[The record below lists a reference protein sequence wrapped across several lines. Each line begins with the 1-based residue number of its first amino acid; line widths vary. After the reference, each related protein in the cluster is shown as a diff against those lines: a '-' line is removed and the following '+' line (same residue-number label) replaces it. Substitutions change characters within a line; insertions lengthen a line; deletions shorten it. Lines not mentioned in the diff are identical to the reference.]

1 MAASQD
7 ILLTYKTD
15 TGEVTKSLDE
25 IVSGLEGV
33 DNKIEE
39 TAQST
44 KKVEAG
50 LKATGKAGSI
60 GFNAIGGAIK
70 ATGIGLLVGIVA
82 KLIEKFTENKKV
94 AEALEVV
101 FAGIG
106 AVINQLFEV
115 VEPLGEAIMNA
126 FKNPMETIKN
136 IGTAI
141 KENLINRFEGLL
153 EFIPA
158 VGEAI
163 SLALKGKFSAAGK
176 VAADAVGK
184 VALGV
189 ENVTDK
195 VADTAKAVVKFA
207 TDFVDSTKTAISSSN
222 DLVKAQQRLRDQQRD
237 LNVEYAQ
244 ARAEIE
250 QLKLKRDDERLSIE
264 QRIEAAQMASDLDQE
279 FADKREAIANR
290 EVALVQ
296 REIEQQGET
305 VERLD
310 RLAEARIAAAEAAES
325 SAAVQTELM
334 TSIIGLQNEQI
345 ANQEE
350 LNALSEEQI
359 NEVISRQTQI
369 DEIVEAGQNREIQ
382 KVKDKYIALQ
392 EEARLNNQILVGAEE
407 AQRIEL
413 EAINSKY
420 DDIDKANAKAVFDSR
435 VQFATQAL
443 GALSALNDAFSGD
456 SEKQQKKAFQ
466 RNKAIGISTA
476 IINTAGAIIGAINPA
491 SGGLGIPAG
500 LPGAAIAAATGV
512 AQIATIAKSRFKSA
526 GSPPPAPSGGGGGA
540 AGLPTP
546 TAPQLDLSFLG
557 GGAGQ
562 DGFRTYVIA
571 SEVSNSQQANQKI
584 NDQAAL
590 VG

>member
-1 MAASQD
+1 MAATQD

-25 IVSGLEGV
+25 IVSGLESV

-39 TAQST
+39 TAQGT

-60 GFNAIGGAIK
+60 GFKAIGGAIA
-70 ATGIGLLVGIVA
+70 ATGIGLLVQIVA
-82 KLIEKFTENKKV
+82 TLIKKFTENKKV

-115 VEPLGEAIMNA
+115 VEPLGDVLMNA

-141 KENLINRFEGLL
+141 KENLINRFQGLL
-153 EFIPA
+153 EFLPA
-158 VGEAI
+158 VGKAI
-163 SLALKGKFSAAGK
+163 GLALKGKFSEAGK
-176 VAADAVGK
+176 VAADAAGK
-184 VALGV
+184 MVLGV

-195 VADTAKAVVKFA
+195 IAAAGEAIGEFA
-207 TDFVDSTKTAISSSN
+207 TDFVASAKKSISASN

-250 QLKLKRDDERLSIE
+250 QLKQKRDDERLSIE
-264 QRIEAAQMASDLDQE
+264 ERVEAAQRASDLDQE

-290 EVALVQ
+290 EVELVQ
-296 REIEQQGET
+296 REIEMQGET

-345 ANQEE
+345 AKQEE

-359 NEVISRQTQI
+359 NDVISRQDQI

-382 KVKDKYIALQ
+382 KVKDKYLALQ

-420 DDIDKANAKAVFDSR
+420 DAIDKANVKAVFDSR

-443 GALSALNDAFSGD
+443 GALAALNEAFSGD

-526 GSPPPAPSGGGGGA
+526 GSPPPAPSAGGGRA
-540 AGLPTP
+540 AGPPTP

>member
-1 MAASQD
+1 MAATQD

-25 IVSGLEGV
+25 IVSGLESV

-39 TAQST
+39 TAQGT

-60 GFNAIGGAIK
+60 GFKAIGGAIA
-70 ATGIGLLVGIVA
+70 ATGIGLLVQIVA
-82 KLIEKFTENKKV
+82 TLIKKFTENKKV

-115 VEPLGEAIMNA
+115 VEPLGDVLMNA

-141 KENLINRFEGLL
+141 KENLINRFQGLL
-153 EFIPA
+153 EFLPA
-158 VGEAI
+158 VGKAI
-163 SLALKGKFSAAGK
+163 GLALKGKFSEAGK
-176 VAADAVGK
+176 VAADAAGK
-184 VALGV
+184 MVLGV

-195 VADTAKAVVKFA
+195 IAAAGEAIGEFA
-207 TDFVDSTKTAISSSN
+207 TDFVASAKKSISASN

-250 QLKLKRDDERLSIE
+250 QLKQKRDDERLSIE
-264 QRIEAAQMASDLDQE
+264 ERVEAAQRASDLDQE

-290 EVALVQ
+290 EVELVQ
-296 REIEQQGET
+296 REIEMQGET

-310 RLAEARIAAAEAAES
+310 TLAEARIAAAEAAES

-334 TSIIGLQNEQI
+334 TSIYGLEQEAILIGEEKI
-345 ANQEE
+345 A
-350 LNALSEEQI
+350 
-359 NEVISRQTQI
+359 
-369 DEIVEAGQNREIQ
+369 
-382 KVKDKYIALQ
+382 K
-392 EEARLNNQILVGAEE
+392 
-407 AQRIEL
+407 EL
-413 EAINSKY
+413 EAAETRNRLAQEESDRK
-420 DDIDKANAKAVFDSR
+420 DADAAKDKARDQEIQDAKFQIAS
-435 VQFATQAL
+435 QGLA
-443 GALSALNDAFSGD
+443 ALSALSSAFASKD
-456 SEKQQKKAFQ
+456 EKNAERQFKIQKALSLASATVSSTEAVINAYKTAQGSPFTLL
-466 RNKAIGISTA
+466 NPAYPAIQA
-476 IINTAGAIIGAINPA
+476 ILAGAFGA
-491 SGGLGIPAG
+491 
-500 LPGAAIAAATGV
+500 
-512 AQIATIAKSRFKSA
+512 AQIATIARSSFQ
-526 GSPPPAPSGGGGGA
+526 SPGAPNPGAGGGGRGGGTA
-540 AGLPTP
+540 PTP
-546 TAPQLDLSFLG
+546 TAPQLDLGFLG

>member
-1 MAASQD
+1 MATSQD

-33 DNKIEE
+33 GNKIEE

-115 VEPLGEAIMNA
+115 AEPLGDALINA
-126 FKNPMETIKN
+126 FKNPMETLKN
-136 IGTAI
+136 FGKII
-141 KENLINRFEGLL
+141 KENIINRFEGIL
-153 EFIPA
+153 EFLPA
-158 VGEAI
+158 IGKAI
-163 SLALKGKFSAAGK
+163 SLVFKGEFAEAGK
-176 VAADAVGK
+176 VAADAAGK
-184 VALGV
+184 MVLGV

-195 VADTAKAVVKFA
+195 IAAAGEAIGEFA

-250 QLKLKRDDERLSIE
+250 QLKQKRDDERLSIE
-264 QRIEAAQMASDLDQE
+264 ERVEAAQMASDLDQE

-334 TSIIGLQNEQI
+334 TSIYGLEQESILIGEEKIAKDIEAAETRNRLAQEESDRKDADAAKDKARDQEIQDAKFQI
-345 ANQEE
+345 ASQG
-350 LNALSEEQI
+350 LAAVSALSSAFASKDEKNAE
-359 NEVISRQTQI
+359 RQFK
-369 DEIVEAGQNREIQ
+369 IQ
-382 KVKDKYIALQ
+382 K
-392 EEARLNNQILVGAEE
+392 
-407 AQRIEL
+407 
-413 EAINSKY
+413 
-420 DDIDKANAKAVFDSR
+420 
-435 VQFATQAL
+435 
-443 GALSALNDAFSGD
+443 ALSLASATVSSTEAVINAYKTAQGSPFTLLNPAYP
-456 SEKQQKKAFQ
+456 
-466 RNKAIGISTA
+466 AIQA
-476 IINTAGAIIGAINPA
+476 ILAGAFGA
-491 SGGLGIPAG
+491 
-500 LPGAAIAAATGV
+500 
-512 AQIATIAKSRFKSA
+512 AQIATIARSSFKSP
-526 GSPPPAPSGGGGGA
+526 GAPSPGAGGGGGGGGTA
-540 AGLPTP
+540 PTP

>member
-39 TAQST
+39 TAKGT

-60 GFNAIGGAIK
+60 GFKAIGGAIA
-70 ATGIGLLVGIVA
+70 ATGIGLLVQIVA
-82 KLIEKFTENKKV
+82 TLIKKFTENKKV

-106 AVINQLFEV
+106 AVINELFEV
-115 VEPLGEAIMNA
+115 AEPLGEVLMNA
-126 FKNPMETIKN
+126 FKNPMETIRN
-136 IGTAI
+136 VGTAI
-141 KENLINRFEGLL
+141 KENIINRFEGLL
-153 EFIPA
+153 EFLPA
-158 VGEAI
+158 VGKAI
-163 SLALKGKFSAAGK
+163 GLAFKGKFKQAGK
-176 VAADAVGK
+176 VAADAAGK
-184 VALGV
+184 MVLGV

-195 VADTAKAVVKFA
+195 IAAAGEAIGEFA
-207 TDFVDSTKTAISSSN
+207 TDFVESAKTAISSSN

-250 QLKLKRDDERLSIE
+250 QLKKKRDDERLSIE
-264 QRIEAAQMASDLDQE
+264 KRIEAAQMASDLDQE

-310 RLAEARIAAAEAAES
+310 ALADARIAAAEAAES

-345 ANQEE
+345 AKNDEIDAAEAERVADIIARQ
-350 LNALSEEQI
+350 EQI
-359 NEVISRQTQI
+359 DVVLENQKTI
-369 DEIVEAGQNREIQ
+369 EILRLQ
-382 KVKDKYIALQ
+382 DKYREMRRLAALQ
-392 EEARLNNQILVGAEE
+392 SQILVGDLEAE
-407 AQRIEL
+407 RIEL

-443 GALSALNDAFSGD
+443 GALAALNEAFSGD

-526 GSPPPAPSGGGGGA
+526 GSPPPAPSGGGGD
-540 AGLPTP
+540 AGPPTP

-557 GGAGQ
+557 DGAGQ
-562 DGFRTYVIA
+562 SGFRTYVIA

>member
-39 TAQST
+39 TAQGT

-106 AVINQLFEV
+106 AVINTLFDV
-115 VEPLGEAIMNA
+115 VEPLGDVFMNA
-126 FKNPMETIKN
+126 FSNPMETIKN
-136 IGTAI
+136 LGKII
-141 KENLINRFEGLL
+141 KENIINRFEGIL
-153 EFIPA
+153 EFLPA
-158 VGEAI
+158 IGKAI
-163 SLALKGKFSAAGK
+163 SLVFKGEFAEAGK
-176 VAADAVGK
+176 VAADAAGK
-184 VALGV
+184 IVLGV

-195 VADTAKAVVKFA
+195 IVAAGEAIGEFA
-207 TDFVDSTKTAISSSN
+207 TDFVDSTKTAITSSN

-250 QLKLKRDDERLSIE
+250 QLKQKRDDERLSIE
-264 QRIEAAQMASDLDQE
+264 ERIEAAQMASDLDQE

-290 EVALVQ
+290 EVELVQ
-296 REIEQQGET
+296 REIEMQGET

-310 RLAEARIAAAEAAES
+310 TLAEARIAAAEAAES

-334 TSIIGLQNEQI
+334 TSIYGLEQEAILIGEEKI
-345 ANQEE
+345 A
-350 LNALSEEQI
+350 
-359 NEVISRQTQI
+359 
-369 DEIVEAGQNREIQ
+369 
-382 KVKDKYIALQ
+382 K
-392 EEARLNNQILVGAEE
+392 
-407 AQRIEL
+407 EL
-413 EAINSKY
+413 EAAETRNRLAQEESDRK
-420 DDIDKANAKAVFDSR
+420 DADAAKDKARDQEIQDAKFQIAS
-435 VQFATQAL
+435 QGLA
-443 GALSALNDAFSGD
+443 ALSALSSAFASKD
-456 SEKQQKKAFQ
+456 EKNAERQFKIQKALSLASATVSSTEAVINAYKTAQGSPFTLL
-466 RNKAIGISTA
+466 NPAYPAIQA
-476 IINTAGAIIGAINPA
+476 ILAGAFGA
-491 SGGLGIPAG
+491 
-500 LPGAAIAAATGV
+500 
-512 AQIATIAKSRFKSA
+512 AQIATIARSSFQ
-526 GSPPPAPSGGGGGA
+526 SPGAPNPGAGGGGRGGGTA
-540 AGLPTP
+540 PTP
-546 TAPQLDLSFLG
+546 TSPQLDLSFLG

>member
-106 AVINQLFEV
+106 AVINTLFEV
-115 VEPLGEAIMNA
+115 VEPLGDALINA
-126 FKNPMETIKN
+126 FNNPVETLKNFGKI
-136 IGTAI
+136 I
-141 KENLINRFEGLL
+141 KENIINRFEGLL

-163 SLALKGKFSAAGK
+163 SLAFQLKFKEAGK

-184 VALGV
+184 IVLGV

-195 VADTAKAVVKFA
+195 IVAAGEAIGEFA
-207 TDFVDSTKTAISSSN
+207 TDFVDSTKTAITSSN

-250 QLKLKRDDERLSIE
+250 QLKQKRDDERLSIE
-264 QRIEAAQMASDLDQE
+264 ERIEAAQMASDLDQE

-290 EVALVQ
+290 EVELVQ
-296 REIEQQGET
+296 REIEMQGET

-310 RLAEARIAAAEAAES
+310 TLAEARIAAAEAAES

-334 TSIIGLQNEQI
+334 TSIYGLEQEAILIGEEKI
-345 ANQEE
+345 A
-350 LNALSEEQI
+350 
-359 NEVISRQTQI
+359 
-369 DEIVEAGQNREIQ
+369 
-382 KVKDKYIALQ
+382 K
-392 EEARLNNQILVGAEE
+392 
-407 AQRIEL
+407 EL
-413 EAINSKY
+413 EAAETRNRLAQEESDRK
-420 DDIDKANAKAVFDSR
+420 DADAAKDKARDQEIQDAKFQIAS
-435 VQFATQAL
+435 QGLA
-443 GALSALNDAFSGD
+443 ALSALSSAFASKD
-456 SEKQQKKAFQ
+456 EKNAERQFKIQKALSLASATVSSTEAVINAYKTAQGSPFTLL
-466 RNKAIGISTA
+466 NPAYPAIQA
-476 IINTAGAIIGAINPA
+476 ILAGAFGA
-491 SGGLGIPAG
+491 
-500 LPGAAIAAATGV
+500 
-512 AQIATIAKSRFKSA
+512 AQIATIARSSFQ
-526 GSPPPAPSGGGGGA
+526 SPGAPNPGAGGGGRGGGTA
-540 AGLPTP
+540 PTP
-546 TAPQLDLSFLG
+546 TSPQLDLSFLG

>member
-1 MAASQD
+1 MAATQD

-25 IVSGLEGV
+25 IVSGLESV

-39 TAQST
+39 TAQGT

-60 GFNAIGGAIK
+60 GFKAIGGAIA
-70 ATGIGLLVGIVA
+70 ATGIGLLVQIVA
-82 KLIEKFTENKKV
+82 TLIKKFTENKKV

-115 VEPLGEAIMNA
+115 VEPLGDVLMNA

-141 KENLINRFEGLL
+141 KENLINRFQGLL
-153 EFIPA
+153 EFLPA
-158 VGEAI
+158 VGKAI
-163 SLALKGKFSAAGK
+163 GLALKGKFSEAGK
-176 VAADAVGK
+176 VAADAAGK
-184 VALGV
+184 MVLGV

-195 VADTAKAVVKFA
+195 IAAAGEAIGEFA
-207 TDFVDSTKTAISSSN
+207 TDFVASAKKSISASN

-250 QLKLKRDDERLSIE
+250 QLKQKRDDERLSIE
-264 QRIEAAQMASDLDQE
+264 ERVEAAQRASDLDQE

-290 EVALVQ
+290 EVELVQ
-296 REIEQQGET
+296 EEIEMQGET

-310 RLAEARIAAAEAAES
+310 RLAAARIAAAEAAES

-345 ANQEE
+345 TNQEE

-359 NEVISRQTQI
+359 NDVISRQDQI

-392 EEARLNNQILVGAEE
+392 KEAAKNGQILVGAEE

-420 DDIDKANAKAVFDSR
+420 DAIDKANAKAVLDSR

-443 GALSALNDAFSGD
+443 GALAALNEAFSGD

-526 GSPPPAPSGGGGGA
+526 GSPPSAPSGGGGGA
-540 AGLPTP
+540 AGPPTP

>member
-1 MAASQD
+1 MATNQD

-296 REIEQQGET
+296 REIDQQGET

-359 NEVISRQTQI
+359 NDVISRQDQI

-382 KVKDKYIALQ
+382 KVKDKYLALQ

-420 DDIDKANAKAVFDSR
+420 DDIDKANAKAVLDSR

-443 GALSALNDAFSGD
+443 GALAALNDAFSGD

-526 GSPPPAPSGGGGGA
+526 GSPPPAPSGGGGGG

>member
-106 AVINQLFEV
+106 AVINTLFDV
-115 VEPLGEAIMNA
+115 VEPLGDALINA
-126 FKNPMETIKN
+126 FNNPVETLKNFGKI
-136 IGTAI
+136 I
-141 KENLINRFEGLL
+141 KENIINRFEGLL

-163 SLALKGKFSAAGK
+163 SLAFQLKFKEAGK

-184 VALGV
+184 IVLGV

-195 VADTAKAVVKFA
+195 IVAAGEAIGEFA
-207 TDFVDSTKTAISSSN
+207 TDFVDSTKTAITSSN

-250 QLKLKRDDERLSIE
+250 QLKQKRDDERLSIE
-264 QRIEAAQMASDLDQE
+264 ERIEAAQMASDLDQE

-290 EVALVQ
+290 EVELVQ
-296 REIEQQGET
+296 REIEMQGET

-310 RLAEARIAAAEAAES
+310 TLAEARIAAAEAAES

-334 TSIIGLQNEQI
+334 TSIYGLEQEAILIGEEKI
-345 ANQEE
+345 A
-350 LNALSEEQI
+350 
-359 NEVISRQTQI
+359 
-369 DEIVEAGQNREIQ
+369 
-382 KVKDKYIALQ
+382 K
-392 EEARLNNQILVGAEE
+392 
-407 AQRIEL
+407 EL
-413 EAINSKY
+413 EAAETRNRLAQEESDRK
-420 DDIDKANAKAVFDSR
+420 DADAAKDKARDQEIQDAKFQIAS
-435 VQFATQAL
+435 QGLA
-443 GALSALNDAFSGD
+443 ALSALSSAFASKD
-456 SEKQQKKAFQ
+456 EKNAERQFKIQKALSLASATVSSTEAVINAYKTAQGSPFTLL
-466 RNKAIGISTA
+466 NPAYPAIQA
-476 IINTAGAIIGAINPA
+476 ILAGAFGA
-491 SGGLGIPAG
+491 
-500 LPGAAIAAATGV
+500 
-512 AQIATIAKSRFKSA
+512 AQIATIARSSFQ
-526 GSPPPAPSGGGGGA
+526 SPGAPNPGAGGGGRGGGTA
-540 AGLPTP
+540 PTP
-546 TAPQLDLSFLG
+546 TSPQLDLSFLG